1 MGMGGRT
8 GAPLVGKG
16 AVEMLEI
23 YRKNNVEHPFVIFL
37 W

>member
-23 YRKNNVEHPFVIFL
+23 YSKTMWSIHL
-37 W
+37 